1 MITKLYPY
9 QIIKLF
15 PWSEWSPNYHSP
27 SKVSILSA
35 LSEWLSSCLP
45 FQSPLQ
51 KWSSSCTPCP
61 SVHQIEPILKLLPL
75 PEWSS
80 CCPPCQSDQISSN
93 SNDCQI
99 GPLVKVII
107 KLSSG
112 SEYPSNFTPFQWFPN
127 WRYQFD
133 SVPRARMITK
143 LTPLSEWSQ
152 ICTHIQLTVKSASL
166 TKWSCSPLC
175 QNDYKM

>member
-1 MITKLYPY
+1 MITKLSLAVKSLHIVCP
-9 QIIKLF
+9 IRMIVKLSPF
-15 PWSEWSPNYHSP
+15 PEWSNYIHVRVIVKIVP
-27 SKVSILSA
+27 LVKVIAYCPHCQSDNKL
-35 LSEWLSSCLP
+35 
-45 FQSPLQ
+45 SPLQ

-143 LTPLSEWSQ
+143 LHP
-152 ICTHIQLTVKSASL
+152 
-166 TKWSCSPLC
+166 C
-175 QNDYKM
+175 QNDRKSVLISGWLSS